1 MPDFDRLY
9 LLMFNAATDAIELL
23 DMNRADLARQLL
35 IAAQQ
40 QSEEIYIREDTIDF
54 MEHLQKKKKPE

>member
-54 MEHLQKKKKPE
+54 MEHLQNKKAPR